1 MANSIKVLVGM
12 VQRNIRLPAAYSI
25 VSFGER
31 LEINVYEHK
40 KLMIDGTDVLECFQV
55 SLGASK
61 TSPSKTSALAF

>member
-1 MANSIKVLVGM
+1 M

-55 SLGASK
+55 SLGAPNTSQSK
-61 TSPSKTSALAF
+61 KFSFGF